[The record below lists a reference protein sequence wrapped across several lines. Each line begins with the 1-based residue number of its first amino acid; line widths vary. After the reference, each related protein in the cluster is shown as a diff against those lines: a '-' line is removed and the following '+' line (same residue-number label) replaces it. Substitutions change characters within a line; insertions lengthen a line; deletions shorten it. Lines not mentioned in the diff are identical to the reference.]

1 MKRLSLKLGLVYF
14 LLSAPLLQAL
24 STYSVDT
31 GECGG
36 EPILQPS
43 ISKTPVKSNKS
54 ESVKF
59 YGQLEFRRSAEDAK
73 SEHCHVTARLMIGM
87 TDEAFREAKH
97 VEWDT
102 ENGEIAGIDL
112 VGFSPDESKFAADFW
127 LAEGD
132 GKTHNP
138 VIYDLPS
145 RTTAYRSLGDL
156 IQKIIH
162 GCDQNEDFL
171 GVTNSAEAIIAIP
184 PSEYSDT
191 PDCGDKGLWHFNLKT
206 GRVYRVKRISG
217 IHWK

>member
-1 MKRLSLKLGLVYF
+1 MPPKLKLAVFFF
-14 LLSAPLLQAL
+14 LLSAPLLRAQ

-43 ISKTPVKSNKS
+43 LLKTPVKANKS

-59 YGQLEFRRSAEDAK
+59 YGQLEFRRNAEDAK
-73 SEHCHVTARLMIGM
+73 NRHCHVTVRLMVGLKN
-87 TDEAFREAKH
+87 EGFQEVKH
-97 VEWDT
+97 VDWDT
-102 ENGEIAGIDL
+102 ENGEIAGIEL

-127 LAEGD
+127 VAEGD
-132 GKTHNP
+132 GDTHNP
-138 VIYDLPS
+138 VVYDLPS
-145 RTTAYRSLGDL
+145 RTNTYRPLGDL
-156 IQKIIH
+156 IQKRIN

-171 GVTNSAEAIIAIP
+171 GVTNAGEAIFAIP

-206 GRVYRVKRISG
+206 GRVYRAKRISG
-217 IHWK
+217 IKWK